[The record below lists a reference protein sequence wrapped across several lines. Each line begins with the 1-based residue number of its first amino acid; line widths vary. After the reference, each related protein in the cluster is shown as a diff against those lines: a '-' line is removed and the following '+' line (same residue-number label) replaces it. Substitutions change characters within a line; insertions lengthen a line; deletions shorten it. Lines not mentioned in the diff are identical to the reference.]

1 MRKAHKYFLL
11 SATLLAVLVNVFAWR
26 STVFCDFYVENI
38 FPLWLTTYGKWTSA
52 FPFSIGEVM
61 IVLAVALLGM
71 LVMSGVGAVI
81 FLLIRKWK
89 EKSRFLSD
97 SFVKKYN
104 AYQTHKQLTLSR
116 NDFESFINSFKF
128 SEEDTMNKDYAIALL
143 DRLNAENVDMWYMRY
158 GTGEHRSTSD
168 YRVNALLQGRSEG
181 KVETDPDYYVGDRY
195 IKTDNLSV
203 QIHRVFLKNDIEDQ
217 YTKGDEVYMLAFIL
231 PDNYVGGSAARRM
244 TTAEIRNRL

>member
-1 MRKAHKYFLL
+1 MRLTARQKAEYITTQLI
-11 SATLLAVLVNVFAWR
+11 AFAK
-26 STVFCDFYVENI
+26 SQSF
-38 FPLWLTTYGKWTSA
+38 
-52 FPFSIGEVM
+52 
-61 IVLAVALLGM
+61 IVHDAQMNGM
-71 LVMSGVGAVI
+71 NKDLIDNLNWNGA
-81 FLLIRKWK
+81 
-89 EKSRFLSD
+89 S
-97 SFVKKYN
+97 VKRYN

-143 DRLNAENVDMWYMRY
+143 NRLKAENVDMWYMRY
-158 GTGEHRSTSD
+158 ETGEHRSTSD

-181 KVETDPDYYVGDRY
+181 KVVTDPDYYVGDRY

-244 TTAEIRNRL
+244 TTDEIRNRL